1 MDLEKR
7 YKDSEGNECTIMQMV
22 LREPEWAA
30 NRIQAGEDAINQLQN
45 TPSNNDCAKCNKEEL
60 ENIMCDIE
68 SAIYANE
75 ATRKSIL
82 EKSLYSVKG
91 YIETHFA

>member
-30 NRIQAGEDAINQLQN
+30 NRIQAGEDAINRLQN
-45 TPSNNDCAKCNKEEL
+45 TSSNSDCVKCPCCDAPWNIRENDSCSCGAFIAKR
-60 ENIMCDIE
+60 
-68 SAIYANE
+68 S
-75 ATRKSIL
+75 
-82 EKSLYSVKG
+82 
-91 YIETHFA
+91 